1 MMENYLFNCGMCG
14 ATTVMCIMSGRMP
27 SLLVPARQKLR
38 KEKRQILNIK
48 KTYTEDSIESL
59 SPLAFTRLRPG
70 VYVGS
75 TEYSTQLLIEIVSNA
90 VDEFRA
96 GHGDKITVT
105 IKKDNTFIV
114 EDNGQGFI
122 TNLLREDGKTVLE
135 AAFSVLNTS
144 GKYTDDGVYDGVALG
159 LNGIGSKLA
168 TYLSHW
174 LEVFSW
180 RDGKYE
186 HIWFKEGVFNK
197 RDCGDWKNVD
207 KPSGTLVQ
215 WQPSEEFFTN
225 IEVDL
230 AAITKLFKVLA
241 CLCPGLTIILEQED
255 KPTQTFVSKA
265 GLSDLADEAVK
276 GKEILKNRLNIHY
289 EGGKN
294 KLDLVLTYTNA
305 YSATIVPYVNA
316 GLTDAGP
323 HITQFKTTLT
333 REMNKFFREKGWLKD
348 KEENLSGD
356 DCQEGLYVAFNITS
370 PGVAYDAQTK
380 SRLVKIDMKPFT
392 SVIAEELGYWFVT
405 NEKDLKIICDKALN
419 ARKARAAA
427 KKARDAVREPKKKE
441 TGLRASLALSNKFID
456 CTSKDPKE
464 RKLFILE
471 GVSAGAAAIE
481 ARNPKTDCIYLL
493 RGKILSPLKSDTTKL
508 LQNQE
513 ISDLVRII
521 GGSFGNTFDVNKINF
536 DKIVIFSDSDSDGD
550 QICLLLM
557 GLFYTYMKDLV
568 LAGKLYRG
576 AAPLYTLTK
585 GKEEH
590 LFYTDKE
597 YRNWQAK
604 NSTSGY
610 TVLRGKGT
618 GEMNPDDLHRLCF
631 NSERFKRFVVDNP
644 EETNALLTI
653 LLGPAVPPRK
663 QYIYD
668 NATELGFHF
677 E

>member
-1 MMENYLFNCGMCG
+1 M
-14 ATTVMCIMSGRMP
+14 
-27 SLLVPARQKLR
+27 
-38 KEKRQILNIK
+38 IK
-48 KTYTEDSIESL
+48 KAAKTYTEDSIESL
-59 SPLAFTRLRPG
+59 SPLEFTRLRPG

-90 VDEFRA
+90 VDEYRA
-96 GHGDKITVT
+96 GHGDTINVT
-105 IKKDNTFIV
+105 IKKDNTIIV

-122 TNLLREDGKTVLE
+122 PGLMREDGKSVLE
-135 AAFSVLNTS
+135 SAFSVLNTS
-144 GKYTDDGVYDGVALG
+144 GKYTDEGVYDGVALG
-159 LNGIGSKLA
+159 LNGIGAKLA

-174 LEVFSW
+174 LEVISW

-186 HIWFKEGVFNK
+186 HVWFKEGIFQK
-197 RDCGDWKNVD
+197 RDIGKWDNTN

-225 IEVDL
+225 PEVDL
-230 AAITKLFKVLA
+230 AAITKLFKVLV
-241 CLCPGLTIILEQED
+241 CLCPGLTIVFEQEGKD
-255 KPTQTFVSKA
+255 VQRFFSKA
-265 GLSDLADEAVK
+265 GLSDLVDEGVK
-276 GKEILKNRLNIHY
+276 GKEILKNRLNINY
-289 EGGKN
+289 ENGKN
-294 KLDLVLTYTNA
+294 KLDLVLTYTDA

-316 GLTDAGP
+316 GLTDSGP
-323 HITQFKTTLT
+323 HITQLKTTLT
-333 REMNKFFREKGWLKD
+333 REMNKFFREKGWLKE

-356 DCQEGLYVAFNITS
+356 DCQEGLYVAFNITA

-380 SRLVKIDMKPFT
+380 ARIVKLDMKPFT
-392 SVIAEELGYWFVT
+392 ATIAEELGYWFAT
-405 NEKDLKIICDKALN
+405 NEKDIKAICDKALN

-471 GVSAGAAAIE
+471 GLSAGAAAIE

-493 RGKILSPLKSDTTKL
+493 RGKILSPLKSDPTKL

-521 GGSFGNTFDVNKINF
+521 GAGFGPSFDLSKANF
-536 DKIVIFSDSDSDGD
+536 AKVVIFSDSDSDGD

-568 LAGKLYRG
+568 LDGRLYRG
-576 AAPLYTLTK
+576 AAPLYTVSK
-585 GKEEH
+585 GQEEH

-597 YRNWQAK
+597 YRQWQEK
-604 NSTSGY
+604 NSTAGY

-618 GEMNPDDLHRLCF
+618 GEMNPADLHRLCF
-631 NSERFKRFVVDNP
+631 NSERFKRFVVDNQ
-644 EETNALLTI
+644 EETSALLEI
-653 LLGPAVPPRK
+653 LLGTAVAPRK